1 MSEDILVAMTK
12 LFGIISMQDGGAT
25 DAERNFVIKFFKQE
39 LDNKTVAEY
48 TKLYDEASTPK
59 KRKSGLVSM
68 VSSVKVLA
76 LCRRIN
82 KNLNQQQKVIVLVK
96 LLEMLESDRSF
107 TEQRMEIIAT
117 VADVF
122 NIEKGEYKE
131 IEKFIVEPTSENL
144 DHEDYLVFDE
154 SMPPE
159 GSKTQFINSGDLDG
173 EIIFIRVN
181 SVGQYFC
188 KYNGKDEIFLN
199 GRQVKGGIQQFAP
212 GSVIKTPKGEPLYY
226 SDLVSTFNSDTQ
238 VKNLSFLAEDIE
250 FRFPNGHVGLRE
262 VTISEGPGNL
272 LGIMGASGAGKTT
285 LLNVLAGLETPYS
298 GTVKINGYNIH
309 DEKEKEE
316 IEGVIGYVAQD
327 DLLIEELTV
336 YQNLYYNAKLCFKD
350 LTNEE
355 VGKKVDSVLES
366 LGLLHIKHLVVG
378 NVLNKKISGG
388 QRKRLNIAL
397 ELIREPAVMF
407 VDEPTSGL
415 SSRDSENVI
424 DLLKELSLKGKLIF
438 VVIHQPSSDIYKM
451 FDKMFMMDTGG
462 YPIFYGNPVEAVIYF
477 KTAASQ
483 VGSDQGQCQT
493 CGNVNPEQV
502 FNIIEARVVNE
513 YGEFTSK
520 RKVQPTEWHELYKKN
535 IQVERIPH
543 VSEAPP
549 QTLKIPSWFSQTK
562 IFTIRDF
569 LSKVSNKQYMLI
581 NLLEAPFLALLLSL
595 VIRYK
600 SINDGEYIYR
610 HNENI
615 PAYILICII
624 VALFMGL
631 TVSAE
636 EIIRDKKIK
645 KRESFL
651 NLSRSGYLVSKL
663 LILFSLSAIQTITL
677 VLIGNFILE
686 IKGVNMM
693 YWGVLFTVSCH
704 ANVLG
709 LNISSAFN
717 SAVTVY
723 IIIPLLLIP
732 QMILSGA
739 IFKFDKLNQSVSERG
754 TVPLIADIMASRWSY
769 EALTVE
775 QYKGNPFYEDIFPFA
790 VLESEAKYK
799 NIYWRPELES
809 LIGMSQLASND
820 LNDSKTEND
829 STATTNLQMSMVILQ
844 HSFATDRFLAPKFE
858 GKWEEYFN
866 PTTFNEKK
874 ANELREALAE
884 VKKAYTAQLIKAS
897 DSMDSIRM
905 VIQKG
910 LPKGVTLSEYKDQ
923 YFSEQLNDVMQNE
936 SSVDKFVRDRG
947 MLIQVTDP
955 GLQIPLPK
963 SNPLNYRAHF
973 YAPKKFFA
981 GQFIDTFWFNVLL
994 IWTMTL
1000 LLYVALYFEWLK
1012 NIINFL
1018 SKLGGDKD

>member
-25 DAERNFVIKFFKQE
+25 DAERNFVIGFFKQE

-48 TKLYDEASTPK
+48 TELYDKASTPK

-68 VSSVKVLA
+68 VSSVKVLS
-76 LCRRIN
+76 LCKRIN
-82 KNLNQQQKVIVLVK
+82 KDLNQQQKVIVLVK
-96 LLEMLESDRSF
+96 LLEMLESDNSF
-107 TEQRMEIIAT
+107 TEQRMEILAT

-122 NIEKGEYKE
+122 NIGKEEYQKIRIFAE
-131 IEKFIVEPTSENL
+131 EPSSATLN
-144 DHEDYLVFDE
+144 HEDYLVFDE
-154 SMPPE
+154 SEPPE
-159 GSKTQFINSGDLDG
+159 ESRTQFINSGDLDG
-173 EIIFIRVN
+173 EIIFIRVK

-188 KYNGKDEIFLN
+188 KYTGEDEIFLN
-199 GRQVKGGIQQFAP
+199 GRQFKRGMQQFAP
-212 GSVIKTPKGEPLYY
+212 GSVIKTPKGAPLYY
-226 SDLVSTFNSDTQ
+226 SDLVNTFNSDTQ

-298 GTVKINGYNIH
+298 GTVKINGFDIH
-309 DEKEKEE
+309 NAKEKEE

-355 VGKKVDSVLES
+355 IGQKVDSVLES
-366 LGLLHIKHLVVG
+366 LGLLHIKGLVVG

-520 RKVQPTEWHELYKKN
+520 RKVQPTEWHGLYKKN
-535 IQVERIPH
+535 IEVERIPH

-549 QTLKIPSWFSQTK
+549 QTLKIPTWLTQTK

-600 SINDGEYIYR
+600 SISDGEYIYR

-615 PAYILICII
+615 PAYILICIV

-754 TVPLIADIMASRWSY
+754 TVPLIADIMASRWAY

-775 QYKGNPFYEDIFPFA
+775 QYKGNPYYGDIFPFA

-809 LIGMSQLASND
+809 MIGMSQLASDD
-820 LNDSKTEND
+820 LKDSNTEND
-829 STATTNLQMSMVILQ
+829 STATSNLQLSMTVLQ
-844 HSFATDRFLAPKFE
+844 HSFATDRYLAPKFE

-874 ANELREALAE
+874 ANELRVALAE
-884 VKKAYTAQLIKAS
+884 VKKAYTAQLIGAS

-905 VIQKG
+905 AIQKG
-910 LPKGVTLSEYKDQ
+910 LPKDVTLSEYKDQ

-936 SSVDKFVRDRG
+936 SSVDKFVMDRG

-955 GLQIPLPK
+955 GLQIPLP
-963 SNPLNYRAHF
+963 
-973 YAPKKFFA
+973 
-981 GQFIDTFWFNVLL
+981 
-994 IWTMTL
+994 
-1000 LLYVALYFEWLK
+1000 
-1012 NIINFL
+1012 
-1018 SKLGGDKD
+1018 